1 MAVLKH
7 GKQFFFLVWLFRTCK
22 DRDERSWPF
31 SYPVTLVCHLA
42 TGGPLGFLTLPKG
55 GSEKEAS
62 IFSNEYEH
70 CSKHNRALVV
80 AKILKET
87 GKKCEFLL
95 TPIFGR
101 DGNRGEQPVFGVFAM
116 SMLMG
121 HFVLSRVIRHER
133 IPVVL
138 DLDETLVKGHSIAQ
152 LEKKWEDLKSKEQ
165 ETPEDPTDDEI
176 VALNCDN
183 LVYTDKLLLTR
194 FRDEEQV
201 KGAENETIKATMVK
215 GTYISSTQNS
225 KISVVDRPCI
235 ELRDEGV
242 YLSKILANQPHTSIL
257 LRPRPG
263 WEQAYDSLVNS
274 GADTIDRNK
283 VSVVASICTTAERN
297 YAHEVWR
304 ILDRK
309 SLLVPD
315 RERECLLVMLN

>member
-1 MAVLKH
+1 VPFDESVMQVA
-7 GKQFFFLVWLFRTCK
+7 GRWTCK

-55 GSEKEAS
+55 GSQKEAL
-62 IFSNEYEH
+62 IFSTEYEH
-70 CSKHNRALVV
+70 CAKHNRALVV

-152 LEKKWEDLKSKEQ
+152 LEKKWEELKSKEQ
-165 ETPEDPTDDEI
+165 DIPEDPTDDEI

-194 FRDEEQV
+194 FKDEEQV
-201 KGAENETIKATMVK
+201 KGPENETIKATMVK

-225 KISVVDRPCI
+225 KLSLVDRPSI

-242 YLSKILANQPHTSIL
+242 YMSKILANQPHTSIL

-263 WEQAYDSLVNS
+263 WEHAYDSLVNS
-274 GADTIDRNK
+274 GVDTIDRNK
-283 VSVVASICTTAERN
+283 FSVVASICTTAERN

-309 SLLVPD
+309 SLLIPD
-315 RERECLLVMLN
+315 RERACILSMLN